1 MANGGLHP
9 TSVGPRILQVVD
21 QDGEFDESQ
30 VQSYMQDV
38 GMEGAGPDYNVVSI
52 MGPQS
57 SGKSTLLNALALK
70 GGVVLAALA
79 AVGALQVQHQRQR
92 RGDARRRRQPHAAR
106 GLVPARKRIHLL
118 ETRPKLRQ
126 RAGN

>member
-57 SGKSTLLNALALK
+57 SGKSTLLNALVRK
-70 GGVVLAALA
+70 GLPQGGSGRGGNWMGGQLPAAAWLAS
-79 AVGALQVQHQRQR
+79 
-92 RGDARRRRQPHAAR
+92 P
-106 GLVPARKRIHLL
+106 KRC
-118 ETRPKLRQ
+118 EGFCG
-126 RAGN
+126 GNGFEMVD

>member
-21 QDGEFDESQ
+21 QDGEFDESL

-57 SGKSTLLNALALK
+57 SGKSTLLNALVRK
-70 GGVVLAALA
+70 GLPQEGVGQGGMDGWPAAGRRV
-79 AVGALQVQHQRQR
+79 VG
-92 RGDARRRRQPHAAR
+92 
-106 GLVPARKRIHLL
+106 
-118 ETRPKLRQ
+118 EPK
-126 RAGN
+126 AM